1 MKKKSYI
8 PMSRVEYVMRHLG
21 MTPDSVLI
29 KCPGDWWEEWP
40 SRYLNT
46 CPYSFLIPDAIICPE
61 RENCW
66 FKPAVIKGRY
76 IMKRVKQRSDLK

>member
-1 MKKKSYI
+1 MKHIKTKRVKYV
-8 PMSRVEYVMRHLG
+8 PMSRLEYVIRHFCF
-21 MTPDSVLI
+21 TPNI
-29 KCPGDWWEEWP
+29 YFECPGDWWEEWP
-40 SRYLNT
+40 SR
-46 CPYSFLIPDAIICPE
+46 FRDACICSE